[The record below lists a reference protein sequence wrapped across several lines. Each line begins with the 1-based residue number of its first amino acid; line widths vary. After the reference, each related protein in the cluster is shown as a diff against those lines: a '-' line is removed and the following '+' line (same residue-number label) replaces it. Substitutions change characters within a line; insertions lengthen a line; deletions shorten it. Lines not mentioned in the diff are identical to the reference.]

1 MFFSL
6 YSGTAVDS
14 FFLISCILRMK
25 KIFFAAGLVS
35 ALLFTGCVTAPSGK
49 EKVMTAYM
57 QSGTLKYYIRPGKMA
72 AENTKTD
79 KAYIMIDFTYQMEKR
94 NYVSDAYVNFT
105 LHDKTN
111 AFIEAA
117 QFLLPEGKTVEL
129 SKIATLDRDVSKGYI
144 RVTTVLEKE
153 RIREV
158 LEALQTSAAALEVSL
173 DDGSSK
179 KLFVTKDLI
188 ERINEAFAK

>member
-6 YSGTAVDS
+6 YGGKAADS
-14 FFLISCILRMK
+14 FFLMSYILQMK
-25 KIFFAAGLVS
+25 KIFCIAGLVS

-72 AENTKTD
+72 AENAKTD
-79 KAYIMIDFTYQMEKR
+79 KAHIMIDFTYQMEKR

-111 AFIEAA
+111 AFIETA
-117 QFLLPEGKTVEL
+117 QFLLPEDKAVRL
-129 SKIATLDRDVSKGYI
+129 SNISTLDRDVSKGYI

-153 RIREV
+153 LIKEV
-158 LEALQTSAAALEVSL
+158 LEALQASAAALEVSL

-179 KLFVTKDLI
+179 KFFVTKDLI
-188 ERINEAFAK
+188 ERINEAFSK

>member
-1 MFFSL
+1 
-6 YSGTAVDS
+6 
-14 FFLISCILRMK
+14 MK

-72 AENTKTD
+72 AENAKTD

-129 SKIATLDRDVSKGYI
+129 SNISTLDRDVSKGFI

-153 RIREV
+153 RIKEV
-158 LEALQTSAAALEVSL
+158 LEALQASAAALEVSL

-179 KLFVTKDLI
+179 KFFVTKDLI
-188 ERINEAFAK
+188 ERINEAFSK

>member
-6 YSGTAVDS
+6 YGGKAADS

-72 AENTKTD
+72 AENAKTD

-173 DDGSSK
+173 DNGSSK

>member
-6 YSGTAVDS
+6 YGGKAADS

-72 AENTKTD
+72 AENAKTD

>member
-1 MFFSL
+1 M
-6 YSGTAVDS
+6 
-14 FFLISCILRMK
+14 
-25 KIFFAAGLVS
+25 
-35 ALLFTGCVTAPSGK
+35 
-49 EKVMTAYM
+49 
-57 QSGTLKYYIRPGKMA
+57 
-72 AENTKTD
+72 
-79 KAYIMIDFTYQMEKR
+79 
-94 NYVSDAYVNFT
+94 
-105 LHDKTN
+105 
-111 AFIEAA
+111 
-117 QFLLPEGKTVEL
+117 PEGKTVEL